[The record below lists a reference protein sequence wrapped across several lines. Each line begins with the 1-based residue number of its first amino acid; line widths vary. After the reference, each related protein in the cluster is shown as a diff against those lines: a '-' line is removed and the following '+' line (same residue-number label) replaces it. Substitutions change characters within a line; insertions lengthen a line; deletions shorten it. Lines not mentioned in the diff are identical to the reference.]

1 MTWPVAVPIQYG
13 VQTLSLHVN
22 GYHFDALSAGP
33 PDGPL
38 VLFLHGFPQFAD
50 AWTTILGAVAADGFH
65 AVAVD
70 QRGYSPRARPPDVVN
85 YAMDKLAADALG
97 FADSL
102 GAKRFHL
109 VGHDWGGAVAWAVAA
124 TQPERLLTLT
134 VLSTPHPGAFSA
146 ALKNDRDQQTRSAYF
161 QVLTAPDGGGE
172 KYLLAEDAKALRAAY
187 LNKVPEPAVDSNVR
201 RFSENGTLTA
211 ALNWYRAMSQSRPA
225 GSVTV
230 PTLYIW
236 GDRDQALGKTA
247 ALATADFCKGP
258 YRFEI
263 LPGKSHW
270 LLEECP
276 QEVVTLLRD
285 HVA

>member
-1 MTWPVAVPIQYG
+1 
-13 VQTLSLHVN
+13 VQSLSLHAN
-22 GYHFDALSAGP
+22 GYQFDALSEGP
-33 PDGPL
+33 KDGPL

-50 AWTTILGAVAADGFH
+50 AWIPILDAVAAHGFH

-70 QRGYSPRARPPDVVN
+70 QRGYSPRARPPEVLN
-85 YAMDKLAADALG
+85 YRIDKLAADALG

-102 GAKRFHL
+102 GAKSFHL

-134 VLSTPHPGAFSA
+134 VLSTPHPAALTA

-161 QVLTAPDGGGE
+161 RVLTAPDGGGE
-172 KYLLAEDAKALRAAY
+172 KYLLADDAKALRAAY
-187 LNKVPEPAVDSNVR
+187 MNKVSQAAVDSNVR
-201 RFSENGTLTA
+201 RFNEDGTLTA
-211 ALNWYRAMSQSRPA
+211 ALNWYRAMPLN
-225 GSVTV
+225 GSGAIVTV

-236 GDRDQALGKTA
+236 GDQDQALGRTA

-263 LPGKSHW
+263 LSGKSHW

-285 HVA
+285 HID

>member
-1 MTWPVAVPIQYG
+1 MRP
-13 VQTLSLHVN
+13 LSLLVN

-33 PDGPL
+33 QDGPL

-50 AWTTILGAVAADGFH
+50 AWTPILSGVAAHGFH

-70 QRGYSPRARPPDVVN
+70 QRGYSPRARPPAVLD
-85 YAMDKLAADALG
+85 YALDKLTADALS
-97 FADSL
+97 FAESL
-102 GAKRFHL
+102 GAKSFHL

-146 ALKNDRDQQTRSAYF
+146 ALKSDRDQQARSAYF

-172 KYLLAEDAKALRAAY
+172 KYLLADDAKTLRAAY
-187 LNKVPEPAVDSNVR
+187 MDKVPKPAVDSNVR
-201 RFSENGTLTA
+201 RFTENGTLTA
-211 ALNWYRAMSQSRPA
+211 ALNWYRAMSLTRPA
-225 GSVTV
+225 GIVTV

-236 GDRDQALGKTA
+236 GDRDQALGRTA
-247 ALATADFCKGP
+247 ALATAEFCKGP
-258 YRFEI
+258 YHLEI

-285 HVA
+285 HID